1 MAYITWT
8 DEFAVDNE
16 LINTQHKTLID
27 IVNSLHDAVTHGE
40 DSDILDSSLSGLIDY
55 THFHFK
61 AEEDVLVENGSADLE
76 LQKKE
81 HDRMARQVMTLN
93 EKYHQGSATMIFEIL
108 DLLHDWLTNHVKR
121 LDKRSFSS

>member
-1 MAYITWT
+1 MAYIEWT
-8 DEFAVDNE
+8 DEFVVDNE
-16 LINTQHKTLID
+16 LINLQHKTLIG

-40 DSDILDSSLSGLIDY
+40 ASDIVDY

-61 AEEDVLVENGSADLE
+61 AEEDLLAGSAELE
-76 LQKKE
+76 VQKKE
-81 HDRMARQVMTLN
+81 HDRMARQVMALN

-108 DLLHDWLTNHVKR
+108 DLLHDWLSNHVKR

>member
-1 MAYITWT
+1 MAYIEWT
-8 DEFAVDNE
+8 DEFVVDNE
-16 LINTQHKTLID
+16 LINLQHKTLIG

-40 DSDILDSSLSGLIDY
+40 DSDIVDSSLSGLIDY

-61 AEEDVLVENGSADLE
+61 AEEDLLTGSAELD

-81 HDRMARQVMTLN
+81 HDRMARQVMALN

-108 DLLHDWLTNHVKR
+108 DLLHDWLSNHVKR